1 MECKLELTVI
11 KQRKLNQHSIVQ
23 LKTFKVKKALHKDA
37 QQRVMYEGQPLN
49 LNSFEEFIGSLGW
62 KATDERMVRK

>member
-1 MECKLELTVI
+1 M
-11 KQRKLNQHSIVQ
+11 Q